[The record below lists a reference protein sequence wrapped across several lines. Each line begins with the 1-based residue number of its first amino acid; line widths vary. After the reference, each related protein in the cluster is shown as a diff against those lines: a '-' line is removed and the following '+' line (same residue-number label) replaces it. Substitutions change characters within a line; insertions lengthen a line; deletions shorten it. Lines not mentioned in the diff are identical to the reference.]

1 MGDGLSIGK
10 TWTVQVPDSVGR
22 TVSQN
27 LWQYSL
33 FPMATSPSVM
43 YPCDGLSNLNDAA
56 LMKFDFDTTNFLD
69 TSTKMF
75 YQLMPMVKQWMAQQ
89 AEIYQKTMQSISGN
103 TNINIKKAPEAEDP
117 AKIDGKK
124 EIKEEEINATINKMA
139 TDPKTAARMNRKV
152 TYTDK
157 NGKEITDKTLLQ
169 RLIQLSKEYQ
179 ENPDKP
185 ETIEISKENYE
196 LLWDIAGKYAKT
208 GELSREDYAKL
219 IEIATNPGGPGAYKK
234 DKEDDK
240 EKTGVRPEKYQ
251 AVLDNTEAM
260 NYYKKLSAAYKEAL
274 YNGDATE
281 ETLAELTKD
290 TNKYNILEV
299 YKDFNKNYGSLE
311 DENLID
317 AIFDDTTRWGKTRWT
332 DRLLSDDAKP
342 SITSLSD
349 ALIARTNDVIKNNPK
364 LAKEDVDALKAKIE
378 ALQNA
383 LNGVEYKSFG
393 WSYKTPTNN
402 STKAISTSFKAL
414 ADALDA
420 VETNVYGEIE

>member
-10 TWTVQVPDSVGR
+10 TWTVQVPNTGR
-22 TVSQN
+22 TISQN
-27 LWQYSL
+27 NWQYSL
-33 FPMATSPSVM
+33 FPMATAPSVM
-43 YPCDGLSNLNDAA
+43 YPCDSLSNYNDAQ
-56 LMKFDFDTTNFLD
+56 LMNFDFNTSCFLD
-69 TSTKMF
+69 SSVNMF
-75 YQLMPMVKQWMAQQ
+75 YQLMPMMKQWMAQQ
-89 AEIYQKTMQSISGN
+89 AEIYQKTMESISAN
-103 TNINIKKAPEAEDP
+103 TKINIKKVTPNDDPEE
-117 AKIDGKK
+117 IDGKK
-124 EIKEEEINATINKMA
+124 EIKETEINSTLNKMA
-139 TDPKTAARMNRKV
+139 TDPKTAERMNRKI

-157 NGKEITDKTLLQ
+157 DGKEIKDKTLLQ
-169 RLIQLSKEYQ
+169 RLIELSKQYQ

-185 ETIEISKENYE
+185 EIIEISKENYE
-196 LLWDIAGKYAKT
+196 LLWDIAGKFAKT

-234 DKEDDK
+234 ADEHDDK
-240 EKTGVRPEKYQ
+240 ESKTRPEKYQ

-299 YKDFNKNYGSLE
+299 YKDFNKYYGRLE

-332 DRLLSDDAKP
+332 DELLSDDAKP
-342 SITSLSD
+342 SITTLSE

-364 LAKEDVDALKAKIE
+364 LAKEDVDALKAKIQS
-378 ALQNA
+378 LQNA
-383 LNGVEYKSFG
+383 LNGVQFKGFG
-393 WSYKTPTNN
+393 WSCQSPT
-402 STKAISTSFKAL
+402 SESKKAISTNFNEL
-414 ADALDA
+414 ADALDKI
-420 VETNVYGEIE
+420 ETNVYGENEI